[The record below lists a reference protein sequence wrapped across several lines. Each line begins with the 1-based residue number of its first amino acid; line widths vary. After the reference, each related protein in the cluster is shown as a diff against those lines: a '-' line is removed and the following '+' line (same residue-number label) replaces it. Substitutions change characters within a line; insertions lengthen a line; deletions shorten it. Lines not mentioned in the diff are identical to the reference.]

1 MIPDSNSIKFETA
14 CSKTV
19 SQLLKFYFIICQN
32 PSPRHILLIKNIK
45 MEADI
50 MNEEQISQT
59 LLDQMVSSDRGQMIK
74 AAIPY
79 LPPKGQQIF
88 SVYEKAVEFINTV
101 SVFSKRS
108 SGSDLCAMSMPPQN
122 PVDIINDI
130 RSFCYGPSRDKLNQ
144 MVNMMAMV
152 QMLQLMNQPADGEKE
167 DSHE

>member
-1 MIPDSNSIKFETA
+1 MSESF
-14 CSKTV
+14 S
-19 SQLLKFYFIICQN
+19 
-32 PSPRHILLIKNIK
+32 PSYSVNKKHK

-108 SGSDLCAMSMPPQN
+108 SGSDLCAMSMPAQN

-167 DSHE
+167 AEEAADAVVDYQLKR

>member
-1 MIPDSNSIKFETA
+1 
-14 CSKTV
+14 
-19 SQLLKFYFIICQN
+19 
-32 PSPRHILLIKNIK
+32 
-45 MEADI
+45 

-108 SGSDLCAMSMPPQN
+108 SGSDLCAMSMPAQN
-122 PVDIINDI
+122 PVDIVN
-130 RSFCYGPSRDKLNQ
+130 DKLNQ

>member
-1 MIPDSNSIKFETA
+1 
-14 CSKTV
+14 
-19 SQLLKFYFIICQN
+19 
-32 PSPRHILLIKNIK
+32 
-45 MEADI
+45 

-88 SVYEKAVEFINTV
+88 SVYEKAVEFIN
-101 SVFSKRS
+101 
-108 SGSDLCAMSMPPQN
+108 MPAQN
-122 PVDIINDI
+122 PVDIVNDI
-130 RSFCYGPSRDKLNQ
+130 RSFCYGPSRDKLDQ